1 MAHEHIT
8 KLAAFVD
15 AGVAA
20 STGRNEYTLLHAAP
34 STTNDALGGYHGDC
48 MLCHIDMPGHCHTR
62 SVNSPLLLVTM
73 KLLLLLLH
81 QLQVLITFCMRLL
94 AVCRSRS

>member
-1 MAHEHIT
+1 
-8 KLAAFVD
+8 
-15 AGVAA
+15 
-20 STGRNEYTLLHAAP
+20 
-34 STTNDALGGYHGDC
+34 